1 MWEPPP
7 LPRNPRREMPRQ
19 IQSTAAQEAI
29 HDHDDCYA
37 TIYRRFNCTPPNPQ
51 LPQELP
57 EKLLYRYNDHYHAT
71 FDKMYLPEY
80 EKMVNF
86 YNLVLDALV

>member
-1 MWEPPP
+1 M
-7 LPRNPRREMPRQ
+7 
-19 IQSTAAQEAI
+19 QSTAPQEDI

-37 TIYRRFNCTPPNPQ
+37 TIYRRFNCAPPNAQ
-51 LPQELP
+51 LPQGLP
-57 EKLLYRYNDHYHAT
+57 EKLLDRYNNHYHAT

-80 EKMVNF
+80 QNLVNF